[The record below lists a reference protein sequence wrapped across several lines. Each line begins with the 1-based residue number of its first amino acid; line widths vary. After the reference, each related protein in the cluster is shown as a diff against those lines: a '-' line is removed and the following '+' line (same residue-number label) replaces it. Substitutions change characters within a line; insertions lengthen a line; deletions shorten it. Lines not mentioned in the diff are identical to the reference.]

1 LGPALVQ
8 AAHAAGKTD
17 TYLGELYRRLARRRG
32 KKRAALAVA
41 RSILVIVY
49 PLIRDGSGFI
59 ERGAAFFDQL
69 NSRSTQQWLTRRL
82 ERPGFKIILEPLDA
96 AA

>member
-1 LGPALVQ
+1 MFC
-8 AAHAAGKTD
+8 
-17 TYLGELYRRLARRRG
+17 
-32 KKRAALAVA
+32 KRVPVNPF
-41 RSILVIVY
+41 LVIVY
-49 PLIRDGSGFI
+49 HLIRDGSGFI

-82 ERPGFKIILEPLDA
+82 ERPGSTVILEPLDA